1 MGLKLYILRPVY
13 REDGGIPKGG
23 PWDPWYDKTFGA
35 VIRADSEAEA
45 RQLLSSSCRG
55 SREGPAWLDP
65 TLSTCELLTSDGA
78 VGIIIEDFCRA

>member
-35 VIRADSEAEA
+35 VIRADSEAKA
-45 RQLLSSSCRG
+45 RQLMASDYRG
-55 SREGPAWLDP
+55 AEGGPAWINP
-65 TLSTCELLTSDGA
+65 TLSTCELLTVDGA
-78 VGIIIEDFCRA
+78 VGAVITDFRRA